1 VKVRLFFFFL
11 FICLGLYGIGQV
23 PVTISLTQNKDSSLA
38 TLVLYRLPDSVKI
51 NSRIIIDTAQLSVS
65 PKTNYYLTVQAVGKK
80 TIHKIIEVKHTPLI
94 IELKLVND
102 ASTLESIVL
111 VSKKPFIR
119 QEDDKTIIDAE
130 PIASSSTNAYEVL
143 EKTPGAVTLDGN
155 VYLNSATP
163 AIIQINGREVK
174 MSADEVSTM
183 LKNLPA
189 NSIVKI
195 EILRTPSAKYDASGA
210 GGIINIVLKKGV
222 KLGTSGSL
230 SAEYAQ
236 GKYASGSLGF
246 SLNNRTGKFN
256 SNFSY
261 NYSKR
266 KSFEL
271 LESTRKGNNSNLAQD
286 AYTVYPS
293 SGHFIRAGID
303 YAANKNFTI
312 GYSTRISLYHNN
324 SHAENNINIL
334 SDNSPTIFLQSLAL
348 ANNKNKSSYFNND
361 IDLDYKLDSL
371 GSEWSTSLTYN
382 YYKVNTNQ
390 QYGNLVSIPQ
400 GVHDVLGNGE
410 IGAERNYYMAQT
422 DFTWK
427 KIPRSTV
434 EAGGKISVNH
444 FNSNALFSID
454 STGVP
459 VNDIIKTARFN
470 YKEQVGSL
478 YLQVSRSFGAFTIK
492 PGLRLETTNTQG
504 VQHIPYDTGFTIRR
518 TDLFPYI
525 FVKHPLF
532 KIMGFQLM
540 ANAIFRKSISRPG
553 YNMLN
558 PAPVYVDQFLYNI
571 GNPGIKPQFTTNYEF
586 NINAED
592 YPIFAMG
599 INQVKDIFTAVTYE
613 DTATKI
619 IFNTYDNLGKNK
631 EFYIRAN
638 GGIPPGG
645 KYFFY
650 LGGQYN
656 RTHYEGFY
664 QKQPFD
670 YTHGSWLFYTY
681 HNYKLKPNT
690 SISLFGFYRLKS
702 LNNFYELQPFG
713 MINLSV
719 NQAMLKKK
727 ANLILSFNDIFK
739 TMKID
744 FALNQG
750 GINAIGSRLNDNRKG
765 VLKFIYNF
773 GIKPKQ
779 EKQPM
784 FGMPTDSGNL

>member
-1 VKVRLFFFFL
+1 MKTRLFFL
-11 FICLGLYGIGQV
+11 FIFLGLYGVAQV
-23 PVTISLTQNKDSSLA
+23 PVTVSLKQNKDSSLA
-38 TLVLYRLPDSVKI
+38 TLVIYRLPDSVKI
-51 NSRIIIDTAQLSVS
+51 NSRIIIDTARLFLQ
-65 PKTNYYLTVQAVGKK
+65 PKTSYYLTVQAVGKK
-80 TIHKIIEVKHTPLI
+80 ALHKNFEVKHTALLV
-94 IELKLVND
+94 ELNLVND

-111 VSKKPFIR
+111 VSKKPFIK

-130 PIASSSTNAYEVL
+130 PLTSSSTNAYEVL

-174 MSADEVSTM
+174 MSADEVATM

-230 SAEYAQ
+230 NAEYAQ
-236 GKYASGSLGF
+236 GKYASGSMGF
-246 SLNNRTGKFN
+246 SLNNRSGKFN
-256 SNFSY
+256 SNLSY

-271 LESTRKGNNSNLAQD
+271 LESTRKGNTSNLAQD

-293 SGHFIRAGID
+293 YGHFIRAGID
-303 YAANKNFTI
+303 YAANKKWTM
-312 GYSTRISLYHNN
+312 GYSTRIAVNHNN
-324 SHAENNINIL
+324 SIAENNISIL
-334 SDNSPTIFLQSLAL
+334 SDNSPALFLQSLAL
-348 ANNKNKSSYFNND
+348 AHNKNKSAYFNND
-361 IDLDYKLDSL
+361 FDLNYKIDST
-371 GSEWSTSLTYN
+371 GSEWSTSFTYN
-382 YYKVNTNQ
+382 YYKTDAYQ
-390 QYGNLVSIPQ
+390 QYRNLVSFPP
-400 GVHDVLGNGE
+400 GVHDVLGNGD
-410 IGAERNYYMAQT
+410 ISGLRNYYITQT

-427 KIPRSTV
+427 KIPRSTI
-434 EAGGKISVNH
+434 EAGGKMIINQ
-444 FNSNALFSID
+444 FNNNALFSID
-454 STGVP
+454 STGTP
-459 VNDIIKTARFN
+459 VNDNIKTAQFI
-470 YKEQVGSL
+470 YKEQVSSL
-478 YLQVSRSFGAFTIK
+478 YLQVSRSFGNFTLK
-492 PGLRLETTNTQG
+492 PGIRLEFTNLQGTQ
-504 VQHIPYDTGFTIRR
+504 QIPYDTGFSIKRS
-518 TDLFPYI
+518 DFFPYV

-553 YNMLN
+553 YSMLN
-558 PAPVYVDQFLYNI
+558 PAPVYVDPFLYNI
-571 GNPGIKPQFTTNYEF
+571 GNPGIRPQFTTNYEF

-599 INQVKDIFTAVTYE
+599 INKVKDIFTAVTYE

-619 IFNTYDNLGKNK
+619 ILNTYDNLGKNK

-650 LGGQYN
+650 IGSQYN
-656 RTHYEGFY
+656 HTHYEGFY
-664 QKQPFD
+664 QKKPFN
-670 YTHGSWLFYTY
+670 YSNGSWLFYTY
-681 HNYKLKPNT
+681 HNFKLKPST
-690 SISLFGFYRLKS
+690 SFSLFGFYRLKS

-713 MINLSV
+713 MINFSV
-719 NQAMLKKK
+719 NQAILKKK
-727 ANLILSFNDIFK
+727 ANIILSFNDMFR

-744 FALNQG
+744 FTLTQG
-750 GINAIGSRLNDNRKG
+750 GIDAAGSRLNDNRKG

-779 EKQPM
+779 EKQPV
-784 FGMPTDSGNL
+784 FGMPAENGTL